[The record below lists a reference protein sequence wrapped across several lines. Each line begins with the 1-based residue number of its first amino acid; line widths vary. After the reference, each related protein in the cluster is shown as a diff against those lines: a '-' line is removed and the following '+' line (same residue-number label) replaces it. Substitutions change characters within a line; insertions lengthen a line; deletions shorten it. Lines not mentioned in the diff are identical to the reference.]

1 MKRWY
6 FVVVSVAVAVALLG
20 VAAFTYL
27 NTRPAEAPIDRSTTI
42 DKELIRK
49 VLREEGGVKAYE
61 ELVRQA
67 AKEPLAVQH
76 IAAHM
81 LGRLLYNTE
90 GMGAIAVCDS
100 QLFYGCFHSVVMAAV
115 GEKGLSAISELRKV
129 CSALK
134 PDFKIACEHG
144 IGHGIIGTLGYGD
157 AEIEQSLSLCSAQL
171 PDSPYIDGCNGGVLM
186 ENIQRMMHDG
196 SIHPLAFEI
205 GKKWQTCEKLD
216 AKYQDV
222 CAYWQPMWWV
232 SAIVPIPKDVE
243 AFAKE
248 MGAWCKEAPG
258 GASAEQYCI
267 SSIGNVIYAL
277 IGTDTERTAAICAA
291 ATKDPGNIYR
301 CQESAARRYLYS
313 IPTEVALR
321 ACDGLYT
328 EIRLKCRSS
337 ALREAGKTEPAN

>member
-6 FVVVSVAVAVALLG
+6 VAVVTVAVAVLLG
-20 VAAFTYL
+20 VASLTYL
-27 NTRPAEAPIDRSTTI
+27 NRRPAEAPIDRSTTI
-42 DKELIRK
+42 DKEFIRK

-67 AKEPLAVQH
+67 ANEPLAVQH

-90 GMGAIAVCDS
+90 GMDAIAVCDS

-115 GEKGLSAISELRKV
+115 DDKGLDAVGELRNV
-129 CSALK
+129 CDTLK

-157 AEIEQSLSLCSAQL
+157 AEINQSLKVCDAQL
-171 PDSPYIDGCNGGVLM
+171 PDSPYIDGCNGGVFM

-205 GKKWQTCEKLD
+205 GKKWQTCEKID

-222 CAYWQPMWWV
+222 CAFWQPMWWV

-243 AFAKE
+243 AFATE
-248 MGAWCKEAPG
+248 MGTWCTEAPG
-258 GASAEQYCI
+258 GTSAQQYCI

-277 IGTDTERTAAICAA
+277 IGTDAERTAAICAA
-291 ATKDPGNIYR
+291 ATKDPGNRYR

-313 IPTEVALR
+313 IPMEDALR
-321 ACDGLYT
+321 ACDGLYP
-328 EIRLKCRSS
+328 EVRLKCRTN
-337 ALREAGKTEPAN
+337 ALRATGKTEPAN